1 MGSAGS
7 VGAQA
12 VGVRQGSGEVTLQLT
27 PQWSLGMG
35 VRSRVGGVFPEEG
48 TACGEEGLER
58 RAEGRPGG
66 RRLVFGGRLA
76 SLCLFAPC
84 AGRELGS
91 RLENPGAK
99 VKAGKPQAGS
109 ARDHP
114 APTARA
120 SRIQQPLSAPPALRS
135 GCCFRAV
142 NAALPI
148 SCVRMWTALGQTEHP
163 IREANGVHTSFLVIT
178 LSVLTIPPPSQTPGL
193 RSKRL
198 G

>member
-12 VGVRQGSGEVTLQLT
+12 VGVGQGSGEVTLQLT

-35 VRSRVGGVFPEEG
+35 VRSRVGGVFPGEG

-76 SLCLFAPC
+76 SLCPIAPC
-84 AGRELGS
+84 ARREVGS

-99 VKAGKPQAGS
+99 VKAGKPRAGS
-109 ARDHP
+109 ARAHP

-120 SRIQQPLSAPPALRS
+120 SRIQQPFSAPPALRS
-135 GCCFRAV
+135 GCCLRAV

-148 SCVRMWTALGQTEHP
+148 SCVRMWMALGQTEHP
-163 IREANGVHTSFLVIT
+163 IQEASGVHTSFPVIT
-178 LSVLTIPPPSQTPGL
+178 LSVLTIPPFPDTGAVV
-193 RSKRL
+193 
-198 G
+198 

>member
-12 VGVRQGSGEVTLQLT
+12 VGVGQGSGEVTLQLT

-178 LSVLTIPPPSQTPGL
+178 LSVLTIPPPFPDTGAAV
-193 RSKRL
+193 
-198 G
+198 